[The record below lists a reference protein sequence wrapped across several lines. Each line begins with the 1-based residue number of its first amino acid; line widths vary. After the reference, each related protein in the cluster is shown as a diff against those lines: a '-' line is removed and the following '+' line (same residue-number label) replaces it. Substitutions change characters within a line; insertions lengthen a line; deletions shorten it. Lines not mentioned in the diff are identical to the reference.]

1 MTPGQLN
8 IDDMDFGVGDLVF
21 FCFTSQQE
29 RERERER
36 ERGRKSIKVFLSFT
50 EQTFNCGLNLKQQGQ
65 HCLRIMW
72 SKGIFVSETGSK
84 EQRN

>member
-29 RERERER
+29 SERE
-36 ERGRKSIKVFLSFT
+36 RKSIKVFLSFT